1 MEDYSEVYSVA
12 ILCDCDYDDESNI
25 IGNLC
30 KYCKVIDDKA
40 RENEWY
46 EEVKV
51 IKPMLLKSEYTPSKD
66 RIPIIRKL
74 FEYIITR
81 DKFMA
86 RNPSFRKTVKNKVD
100 EFKLEEKAASLA
112 DIFEKTEI
120 YLEELKHHPE
130 YKQ

>member
-86 RNPSFRKTVKNKVD
+86 RNPSFRKTVKNKID
-100 EFKLEEKAASLA
+100 EFKLFFRL
-112 DIFEKTEI
+112 
-120 YLEELKHHPE
+120 
-130 YKQ
+130 